1 MSGDPAVLVEE
12 DVAVGGDGV
21 VDPARRP
28 VDQLLPAEGPLVH
41 HLLVANAARSER
53 GGKGL

>member
-53 GGKGL
+53 GGERL